1 MCYDQEKTQ
10 GSDPRSDPR
19 VPFEVQQKLRAERAA
34 QAAFQ
39 DRVESAG
46 QIGGR
51 AFSEAEILAE
61 LFKYHPPNEVTL
73 PKFAAINQAAKN
85 FAEVILQNCPPGAD
99 RSDAIRKI
107 REARMTANAAVALNG
122 LSL

>member
-10 GSDPRSDPR
+10 APEMGAAS
-19 VPFEVQQKLRAERAA
+19 QRAY
-34 QAAFQ
+34 
-39 DRVESAG
+39 
-46 QIGGR
+46 
-51 AFSEAEILAE
+51 EAELKSRFDQMGGLEATLNQMPPPPMRPMSDGEILRE
-61 LFKYHPPNEVTL
+61 LFSYHPPTPATL

-85 FAEVILQNCPPGAD
+85 FAEIVLQNCPPSAD

-107 REARMTANAAVALNG
+107 REARMTANAAVALGG